1 MKKIIILLLVLLPI
15 FASAADDKWMLVS
28 PPESA
33 SHVALFV
40 RKKITKP
47 RGSEGYKVWVRWEYY
62 SQAAKE
68 HFHVTEFSKNA
79 FCQQELYE
87 ITPDL
92 QQLRILAIAIYDING
107 NVLENYNL
115 TPSDSDWNYPNPES
129 YWELVIEG
137 VKQILE
143 GKTNDAK

>member
-15 FASAADDKWMLVS
+15 FARAADDKWMLVS

-40 RKKITKP
+40 HKKITKP
-47 RGSEGYKVWVRWEYY
+47 IGSEGYKVWVRCELY

-68 HFHVTEFSKNA
+68 LFQFSKNA
-79 FCQQELYE
+79 FCHQLLYE

-92 QQLRILAIAIYDING
+92 QQFRILAITVYDINWT
-107 NVLENYNL
+107 VLENYNY
-115 TPSDSDWNYPNPES
+115 TPSEADWIYPNPES
-129 YWELVIEG
+129 PGELVIEG

-143 GKTNDAK
+143 GKTNEAK